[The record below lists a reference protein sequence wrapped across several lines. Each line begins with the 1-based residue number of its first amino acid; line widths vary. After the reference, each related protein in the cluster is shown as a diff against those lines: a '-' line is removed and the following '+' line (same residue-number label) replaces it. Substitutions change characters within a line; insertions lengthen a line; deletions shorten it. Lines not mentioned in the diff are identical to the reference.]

1 MSKEVHDS
9 SEAKLQSQG
18 RLIMR
23 LVMSFV
29 LSAMLGL
36 FFSQSAGAQTA
47 DSPCQDQE
55 LVKAGTVEGEIR
67 VAGFLVG
74 VRWGDGT
81 LTLNDGRVFEFRMR
95 GMKLL
100 EFGLSSQQ
108 YTGTVYNLDEVEDFT
123 GTYVFLASGVAL
135 VRGLGAKTFGNGK
148 CVVLNAKARSNGVHL
163 AAPIGPGGVTIEWD

>member
-1 MSKEVHDS
+1 
-9 SEAKLQSQG
+9 
-18 RLIMR
+18 MR
-23 LVMSFV
+23 LVMSVV
-29 LSAMLGL
+29 LSAILGL

-100 EFGLSSQQ
+100 EAGLSSQQ
-108 YTGTVYNLDEVEDFT
+108 YTGTVYNLDEIEDFT
-123 GTYVFLASGVAL
+123 GTYVLLASGIAL
-135 VRGLGAKTFGNGK
+135 VKGLANQTMGNGK
-148 CVVLNAKARSNGVHL
+148 CVILNARAKSNGVHL
-163 AAPIGPGGVTIEWD
+163 TAPIGPGAIRVEWD